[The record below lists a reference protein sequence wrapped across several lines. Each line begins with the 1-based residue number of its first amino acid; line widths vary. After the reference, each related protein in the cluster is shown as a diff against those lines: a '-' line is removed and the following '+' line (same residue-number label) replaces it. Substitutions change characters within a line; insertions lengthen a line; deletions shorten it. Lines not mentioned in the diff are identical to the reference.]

1 MLDRIK
7 KMGIAFAS
15 LYSIFT
21 RAREEMVALPVVP
34 VVCRLYHQHQ
44 FWQEAQDVKYR
55 PHVIINQ

>member
-1 MLDRIK
+1 
-7 KMGIAFAS
+7 MGIAFAS

-21 RAREEMVALPVVP
+21 RAREEMVALPVIP

-55 PHVIINQ
+55 SHVIINQ